1 MVVKEVHYHEFV
13 HQPNSAFSSAPRKSD
28 EDIIAENVGPK
39 SIKAY
44 TQHFFA
50 IAISYV
56 LN

>member
-28 EDIIAENVGPK
+28 EDIIAGNVGPK